1 MSHRTTTSGYEVRT
15 SDDHVIQWDR
25 ENIIQQILR
34 DTSLCQKFY
43 GHPPATREI
52 AEHIAIDVEQK
63 LAALDTSYLTSHL
76 IRELVCISL
85 LEHGYHAYR
94 NMCTRVGTPVY
105 DAHMIDIGGGFE
117 SNDNANLQGNPE
129 TSHKKK
135 ADKISKEQYL
145 LQLPP
150 HIAEA
155 HLRSDIHI
163 HDLEYFGT
171 RPFCMAKDT
180 VVIVQAPDTTL
191 TFGTVGAI
199 FGDFAFAQGAGCDLA
214 DGAGYR
220 VLTPTGFVPITSIS
234 RRRATTMCRVTT
246 ASGMFADLTPDHRV
260 ILRNPDGGFRRVK
273 VADLTDGDAIGRIEF
288 APSALTRRPTTTE
301 IHGVTI
307 TPEIALLIGRYCRG
321 QDEMLATEILDTL
334 RVSRE
339 APDAR
344 YLPDWLLQVS
354 DDLIQCVLHGMEID
368 LMHDKNL
375 IEKITAIP
383 SPILRQQ
390 VRCLIESLPLCDW
403 DCAPIIGRIARVQQ
417 IDAVV
422 YDDYVYDFALTDIHM
437 FYAGSGL
444 LVSNCQDWD
453 LRYFFY
459 YGLIPDG
466 RGTKASVSAPA
477 NRPEVAVL
485 HAVKVLGS
493 AQTNF
498 AGGQGYYNFLTFL
511 APYLEGLTYNEI
523 KQLMQMFVYEMTQMM
538 VARGGQSLSK
548 DELIVVRHA
557 DTGEISIRPIGEFCH
572 TYVPGEGTHILHD
585 TSLETLS
592 LNKQTGSL
600 EWKPITGVYVHK
612 PASPLKRVTVWS
624 GRDVVVTSDHSLF
637 TLDEHA
643 NFVETTA
650 ASNPNT
656 ILCTTH
662 LPVDEV
668 THHYTPDDAWAFG
681 AMIGDGNVVYLH
693 DRITGISISPSNE
706 AVSDRF
712 VDYLKTKTTH
722 TIQYTRP
729 SDESAIYHIS
739 VADRS
744 LGEYFARIC
753 RGAANKQIPD
763 DMLGES
769 ETVLWSLLDGL
780 LSTDGNTARR
790 RYEYSTTSVKLA
802 RQIEFI
808 LMRLGVTYAIRTR
821 NSKSNFT
828 RNHPVYCI
836 QINAQ
841 DSANI
846 NIVHSERQFEPS
858 GDSVSQNNH
867 DFAVLKPFI
876 KAKYGRGVS
885 ALNYAYKAT
894 DRKLKY
900 EQLMLVNDKLP
911 ELCNKMRNILP
922 MEVKSIED
930 VPDEEFVYDIG
941 VQDNENFV
949 LHNGIVAHNTVFA
962 SVQLSPGVPTLWK
975 DKPVVYKGRVWDGKQ
990 APHRT
995 YGEFERE
1002 VRLSFKALMDVML
1015 DGDYWGKPF
1024 NFPKPEVSLEP
1035 DFMTEDEAY
1044 NADHPD
1050 LPSYRDLYDMAFE
1063 LAAKFG
1069 TPYFDN
1075 QIPAYRG
1082 AGKGISCYQCCM
1094 PGFTRIPVMTK
1105 FGIRIIRLD
1114 QLEKGYQ
1121 VMTPDGFKGFEDILV
1136 RDFKGDLI
1144 RIKFA
1149 NGRFFLCTDDHRI
1162 PVIRNKRLTVIPAS
1176 EVVVGDAIPY
1186 RPVNT
1191 DEVADAYPYEKTVTV
1206 TKLGQEPFC
1215 GKVYDPINVEGHL
1228 FYTADGLLTSNC
1240 AYQFG
1245 ASPESDPE
1253 FFDKLYFRNGAH
1265 FSMGAGQVVTLNCP
1279 RAAYESGNDVKKLV
1293 ARLKGLMDIAAEI
1306 FVIKQ
1311 RWMREIVTHN
1321 RIPFALQ
1328 RPRDPITGELGAV
1341 AVDLPGLVYT
1351 VGIVG
1356 INEMVQ
1362 HLTGSQLYES
1372 KDAVKTAVYVLVE
1385 LNKYARELTERHGF
1399 TIAMARTPAETTGQ
1413 RFAVADLLSD
1423 RYRADARTVVK
1434 GELETFDRDVGTTRD
1449 LPVYYNNGTHIPVD
1463 APISIY
1469 DKIRVEEI
1477 FFTLVQGGNIFHA
1490 FLGETM
1496 PDPHGLAEFGLN
1508 IAKNT
1513 QIGYFAFTRDLT
1525 IPLRRYRW
1533 YAEPA

>member
-1 MSHRTTTSGYEVRT
+1 MSDRAPTGNYEVRT
-15 SDDHVIQWDR
+15 SDDHVVQWDR
-25 ENIIQQILR
+25 ENIIHQILR

-171 RPFCMAKDT
+171 RPFCMAKNT
-180 VVIVQAPDTTL
+180 VVIAQAPDNTL
-191 TFGTVGAI
+191 KFGTVGAI
-199 FGDFAFAQGAGCDLA
+199 FGEFAFEQGGGCDLA
-214 DGAGYR
+214 DGSGYR

-234 RRRATTMCRVTT
+234 RRVSSTMCRVST
-246 ASGMFADLTPDHRV
+246 ASGMFVDLTPEHRV
-260 ILRNPDGGFRRVK
+260 ILRYPAGRVK
-273 VADLTDGDAIGRIEF
+273 RTTVADLQDGDAIGRIEF
-288 APSALTRRPTTTE
+288 APPVLTDRTTTTE
-301 IHGVTI
+301 INGVTI
-307 TPEIALLIGRYCRG
+307 TQDIAVLIGRYCRG
-321 QDEMLATEILDTL
+321 FEDCRGFEADETVISDLLDILHVHRDE
-334 RVSRE
+334 VNG
-339 APDAR
+339 R
-344 YLPDWLLQVS
+344 YLPDWVLQVP
-354 DDLIQCVLHGMEID
+354 DTLIQCMLHGMGID
-368 LMHDKNL
+368 LMQDRDL
-375 IEKITAIP
+375 IDKITAIP

-390 VRCLIESLPLCDW
+390 VRCLVETLPLCDW
-403 DCAPIIGRIARVQQ
+403 DCTSIVGRVARVQQ
-417 IDAVV
+417 IDTLV
-422 YDDYVYDFALTDIHM
+422 YDDFVYDFSLATVHM

-444 LVSNCQDWD
+444 LISNCQDWD

-459 YGLIPDG
+459 YGLMPDG
-466 RGTKASVSAPA
+466 SGTKASVSAFA

-511 APYLEGLTYNEI
+511 APYFEGMPYAEI
-523 KQLMQMFVYEMTQMM
+523 KQMMQMFVYEMTQMM
-538 VARGGQSLSK
+538 VARGGQL
-548 DELIVVRHA
+548 
-557 DTGEISIRPIGEFCH
+557 
-572 TYVPGEGTHILHD
+572 
-585 TSLETLS
+585 
-592 LNKQTGSL
+592 
-600 EWKPITGVYVHK
+600 
-612 PASPLKRVTVWS
+612 
-624 GRDVVVTSDHSLF
+624 
-637 TLDEHA
+637 
-643 NFVETTA
+643 
-650 ASNPNT
+650 
-656 ILCTTH
+656 
-662 LPVDEV
+662 
-668 THHYTPDDAWAFG
+668 
-681 AMIGDGNVVYLH
+681 
-693 DRITGISISPSNE
+693 
-706 AVSDRF
+706 
-712 VDYLKTKTTH
+712 
-722 TIQYTRP
+722 
-729 SDESAIYHIS
+729 
-739 VADRS
+739 
-744 LGEYFARIC
+744 
-753 RGAANKQIPD
+753 
-763 DMLGES
+763 
-769 ETVLWSLLDGL
+769 
-780 LSTDGNTARR
+780 
-790 RYEYSTTSVKLA
+790 
-802 RQIEFI
+802 
-808 LMRLGVTYAIRTR
+808 
-821 NSKSNFT
+821 
-828 RNHPVYCI
+828 
-836 QINAQ
+836 
-841 DSANI
+841 
-846 NIVHSERQFEPS
+846 
-858 GDSVSQNNH
+858 
-867 DFAVLKPFI
+867 
-876 KAKYGRGVS
+876 
-885 ALNYAYKAT
+885 
-894 DRKLKY
+894 
-900 EQLMLVNDKLP
+900 
-911 ELCNKMRNILP
+911 
-922 MEVKSIED
+922 
-930 VPDEEFVYDIG
+930 
-941 VQDNENFV
+941 
-949 LHNGIVAHNTVFA
+949 VFA

-975 DKPVVYKGRVWDGKQ
+975 DKPVVYKGRVWDGEQ

-995 YGEFERE
+995 YGEFEQE
-1002 VRLSFKALMDVML
+1002 VRLAFKAMMDVMME
-1015 DGDYWGKPF
+1015 GDYWGKPF

-1044 NADHPD
+1044 NAAHPD
-1050 LPSYRDLYDMAFE
+1050 LPTYRELYDMAFE

-1094 PGFTRIPVMTK
+1094 PGFVRIPVMTK

-1114 QLEKGYQ
+1114 QLRRDYQ

-1144 RIKFA
+1144 RFRFDD
-1149 NGRFFLCTDDHRI
+1149 GRHFLCTDDHRI
-1162 PVIRNKRLTVIPAS
+1162 PIIRNTRLVVIPAS
-1176 EVVVGDAIPY
+1176 EVVVGDEIPF
-1186 RPVNT
+1186 RPVDT
-1191 DEVADAYPYEKTVTV
+1191 DEVVDAYPYEKTVTV
-1206 TKLGQEPFC
+1206 TKIGGEPFR
-1215 GKVYDPINVEGHL
+1215 GKVYDPVNVDGHL

-1279 RAAYESGNDVKKLV
+1279 RAAYEAGHDVKKLV
-1293 ARLKGLMDIAAEI
+1293 ARLKSMMDIAAEI
-1306 FVIKQ
+1306 FVTKQ
-1311 RWMREIVTHN
+1311 QWMQEIVTHN

-1362 HLTGSQLYES
+1362 HLTGSQLHES
-1372 KDAVKTAVYVLVE
+1372 KDAVKAAVYVLVE
-1385 LNKYARELTERHGF
+1385 LNKYARDLTERHGF

-1423 RYRADARTVVK
+1423 RYRVAARMVVK
-1434 GELETFDRDVGTTRD
+1434 GDLAAFDQDVGTTRD
-1449 LPVYYNNGTHIPVD
+1449 LPVYYNNGTHVPVD
-1463 APISIY
+1463 APMSIY

-1496 PDPHGLAEFGLN
+1496 PDSHGLAEFGLN
-1508 IAKNT
+1508 IAKKT
-1513 QIGYFAFTRDLT
+1513 QIGYFAFTRDLS
-1525 IPLRRYRW
+1525 IPLRRYRR
-1533 YAEPA
+1533 YGGPV